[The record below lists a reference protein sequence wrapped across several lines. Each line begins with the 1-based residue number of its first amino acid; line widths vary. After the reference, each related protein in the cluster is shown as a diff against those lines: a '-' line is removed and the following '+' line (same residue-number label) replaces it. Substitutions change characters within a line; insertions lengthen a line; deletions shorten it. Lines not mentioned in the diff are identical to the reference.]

1 MASFLTDL
9 FTSIFT
15 PGPTQSLLVATNVSF
30 AALQVVLLVLLVLTY
45 SVHFIVL
52 SVLCAGLWWSINW
65 FAAELEIARQKEK
78 EEESKRL
85 DEAQRQHLLSS
96 DDGSGT
102 ETEGCDDRAQ
112 AQNLRPVAHTAPP
125 LENAEAR
132 LRKRRSL
139 GSSTGDLSTDSE
151 WDKVEEAEMELLGLL
166 DDTLRNMLYVFPNLV
181 PDLGKCFNDSAFGKS
196 STCSDKVVSLMSISA
211 EEDESTAIWHAHR
224 NSIAELIHTST
235 LFEVGNPSWP
245 SSPLLLLGTR
255 GNNSIMK
262 LVRFLMKCANE
273 TVTIELKNGTILH
286 GTITSVSPQM
296 NTALRAV
303 KMTQKG
309 RDPISLDTINI
320 RGSTIRYYILPDSL
334 PLDTLL
340 IDDAP
345 KPKNKARKEQAD
357 RGTRGGRGGRGRGR
371 GGGGFRGG
379 RGRGGGRG
387 F

>member
-1 MASFLTDL
+1 MANFLTDL

-30 AALQVVLLVLLVLTY
+30 AALQVVLLILLVLTY

-85 DEAQRQHLLSS
+85 DDAQRQHLLSS

-102 ETEGCDDRAQ
+102 ETEGGDDRAQ
-112 AQNLRPVAHTAPP
+112 AENLRPVAHTAPP

-166 DDTLRNMLYVFPNLV
+166 DDTLRNVVYVFPNLV

-196 STCSDKVVSLMSISA
+196 STCSDKIMSLMSISA

-224 NSIAELIHTST
+224 NSSAELFHSR
-235 LFEVGNPSWP
+235 LC
-245 SSPLLLLGTR
+245 L
-255 GNNSIMK
+255 K
-262 LVRFLMKCANE
+262 FLMKCANE